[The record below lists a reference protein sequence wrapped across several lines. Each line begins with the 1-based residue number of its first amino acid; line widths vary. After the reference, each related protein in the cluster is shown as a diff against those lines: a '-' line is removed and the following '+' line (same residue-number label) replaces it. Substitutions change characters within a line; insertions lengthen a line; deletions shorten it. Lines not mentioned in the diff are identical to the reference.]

1 MYILGG
7 ALQSRENSSAVW
19 VRQCSV
25 VTLNTVT
32 VGNSVLLGERRTS
45 GLRIARVLFKKNIK
59 NFLSKS
65 FGYVNI
71 TTEAVY
77 LFFMK
82 ISQLF
87 TLSNKKYLCLHSIW
101 ISAKFV
107 KKFKLFL
114 NHWTH
119 SDVFLFRIYMFD
131 SRSWLSTVVRE
142 NISGCLRGGSEA
154 HL

>member
-1 MYILGG
+1 M
-7 ALQSRENSSAVW
+7 
-19 VRQCSV
+19 
-25 VTLNTVT
+25 
-32 VGNSVLLGERRTS
+32 LGERRTS

-87 TLSNKKYLCLHSIW
+87 TLSNKKYLCLHSI
-101 ISAKFV
+101 
-107 KKFKLFL
+107 
-114 NHWTH
+114 
-119 SDVFLFRIYMFD
+119 
-131 SRSWLSTVVRE
+131 
-142 NISGCLRGGSEA
+142 
-154 HL
+154 